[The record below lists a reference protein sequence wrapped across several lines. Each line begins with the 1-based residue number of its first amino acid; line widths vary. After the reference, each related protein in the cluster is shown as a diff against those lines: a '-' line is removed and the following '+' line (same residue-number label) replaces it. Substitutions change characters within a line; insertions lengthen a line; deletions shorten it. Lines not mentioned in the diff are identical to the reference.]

1 MSYNEQKLKKMK
13 PFRSKIGLGCLL
25 LASVFV
31 LTGCKGKSAKEETV
45 TFDLGDPQKRNNVI
59 LKVEDSFYFNSD
71 FEKYVRSTLGD
82 DLKALNAVS
91 LSRLF
96 DDFVDERILLQAAK
110 NRDIT
115 LSWEEKKEYLTKL
128 SSEFRTSGAK
138 LSTEELDTNI
148 LFERLLIQKYNFEL
162 VKDIEVK
169 EEEIKQYYE
178 INKKEFMRPE
188 RVKVSQI
195 LLDTENKA
203 VEVYERVKDA
213 SEEYFRTV
221 AQEESVGLEASKGGG
236 MGAFEMGQLPFE
248 METVIF
254 SLKEGEISPIVE
266 SSYGYHIF
274 RLDKREPPELIS
286 EKDASPSIKLK
297 LLELKVKNRISDHL
311 EELKNS
317 IEWTFYPENLSF
329 PYQRVEL

>member
-1 MSYNEQKLKKMK
+1 MSYNERKLKKMK
-13 PFRSKIGLGCLL
+13 PFLLKTGLSFLL
-25 LASVFV
+25 FASILLFA
-31 LTGCKGKSAKEETV
+31 GCKGRRAPEEPASY
-45 TFDLGDPQKRNNVI
+45 DLADPQKRNEVI
-59 LKVEDSFYFNSD
+59 LKVGDSFYFNAD

-96 DDFVDERILLQAAK
+96 DDFVEERILLQAAK
-110 NRDIT
+110 NRDIS
-115 LSWEEKKEYLTKL
+115 LSWEEKKEYLAKL

-138 LSTEELDTNI
+138 LSTEEMDTNI

-162 VKDIEVK
+162 VKNIEVK

-178 INKKEFMRPE
+178 LNKKEFMRPE
-188 RVKVSQI
+188 RIQVSQI

-203 VEVYERVKDA
+203 IEIYERVKDA
-213 SEEYFRTV
+213 SEEEFRAA
-221 AQEESVGLEASKGGG
+221 AQEESVSLEASKGGQ
-236 MGAFEMGQLPFE
+236 MGVFEMGQLPFE

-254 SLKEGEISPIVE
+254 SLKEGEISPVVE

-274 RLDKREPPELIS
+274 RLDKRQAPELVS
-286 EKDASPSIKLK
+286 EKEAAPSIKLK

-311 EELKNS
+311 EELKGS

-329 PYQRVEL
+329 PYQRIDL

>member
-1 MSYNEQKLKKMK
+1 MK
-13 PFRSKIGLGCLL
+13 SFRLKIGLGCLL
-25 LASVFV
+25 FASILVF
-31 LTGCKGKSAKEETV
+31 TGCKGRSAREEPAS
-45 TFDLGDPQKRNNVI
+45 FDLGDPQKRNNVI

-96 DDFVDERILLQAAK
+96 DDFVEERILLQAAK
-110 NRDIT
+110 NRNVS
-115 LSWEEKKEYLTKL
+115 LSWEEKKEYLAKL

-162 VKDIEVK
+162 VKDIEVRD
-169 EEEIKQYYE
+169 EEIKQYYE

-203 VEVYERVKDA
+203 IEVYERVKDA

-221 AQEESVGLEASKGGG
+221 AKEESVSLEASKGGE
-236 MGAFEMGQLPFE
+236 MGVFEMGQLPFE

-254 SLKEGEISPIVE
+254 SLKEGEISPVVE

-274 RLDKREPPELIS
+274 RLDKREVPELIS
-286 EKDASPSIKLK
+286 EKDAGPSINLK

-311 EELKNS
+311 EELKKS

-329 PYQRVEL
+329 PYQRIDL